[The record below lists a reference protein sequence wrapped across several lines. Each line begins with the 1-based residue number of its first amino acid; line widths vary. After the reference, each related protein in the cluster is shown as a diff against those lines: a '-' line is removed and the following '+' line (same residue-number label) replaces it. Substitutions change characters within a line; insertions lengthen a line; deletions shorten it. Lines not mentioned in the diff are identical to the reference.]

1 MLGFENW
8 GAPTHQPAMKALP
21 AGRDP
26 VMTLCECHEEVRPS
40 LLHLATHRPVALLAL
55 VPRPLVLFTAGAL
68 SGAIAKTLTAPLD
81 RVKILLQVKGGM
93 QGGTLGAA
101 AAEGNL
107 VKAMAA
113 IWQQEGAL
121 GYWKGNLP
129 QVLKVVPYSAAQL
142 YSYEVFKTVFRGKEE
157 KLSVPRRLA
166 AGACAGMFATLVSA
180 RAWGVGGGFARSR
193 ARSHLV
199 RPLSCVAPAAQ
210 NPRRQRGR
218 PPCPVARLVGRPWR
232 RVGLSHHPRRR
243 RSPATRALRT
253 TPTPPKKNTHPRPS
267 LAADVPAGHAA
278 AAHGG

>member
-142 YSYEVFKTVFRGKEE
+142 YSYEVFKTVFRGKKE

-180 RAWGVGGGFARSR
+180 RAWGVGGDSRGRVLARTSFALFRVSPLLLR
-193 ARSHLV
+193 TPDASEAGRLARWRGWSVGHGAGWGS
-199 RPLSCVAPAAQ
+199 PTIHADGAP
-210 NPRRQRGR
+210 RQRA
-218 PPCPVARLVGRPWR
+218 P
-232 RVGLSHHPRRR
+232 
-243 RSPATRALRT
+243 
-253 TPTPPKKNTHPRPS
+253 
-267 LAADVPAGHAA
+267 
-278 AAHGG
+278 